1 VCYTR
6 TNIYRDSGWTCLLI
20 ALFCL
25 ASTAQQST
33 TAAPVQPTAPQPR
46 QQQPPS
52 GRPQSPT
59 ASSTKITNAQVIRMV
74 KAGVPESAIVSSIQS
89 SRGEFDLSADGL
101 LALHRAG
108 VNQKI
113 LETMIASQGAQSRPA
128 TATTTSVTADGG
140 AVARTGVAAT
150 ELKPRPNL
158 AAAKPRAQLRNQHAA
173 QAGAAIIAVLQK
185 QRSIADAEAAQMR
198 AAIPA
203 QAPVGLLTRQ
213 PKPMSAAAASQTPL
227 PIVQSPSAV
236 VTKNGLKP
244 GLTAQPQKN
253 RAAAASTP
261 ATQKAVAV
269 GTVGLEQTTSAPSNS
284 AMLASQTQLVGKS
297 GPSSPLLSGGPGSS
311 SPSQA
316 GSDSGLLLPRTGTSK
331 PPVNPPSSMTHPIMA
346 NSTALVCTN
355 NPQFRILTVS
365 GSQSTV
371 TFTPI
376 DQYNLYTITGCSFGN
391 PDSKDKVYLYGA
403 NNLNVDFLIQ
413 FWSDNSIAV
422 CLNPGLAGLPDLN
435 KLTLVVQR
443 GDGQQAQKGGFSF
456 YAARQTV
463 QLSAIPSS
471 WVTLAA
477 LGSGSTYGN
486 KTMDAQYSSPPT
498 SSPGPGAGTAYV
510 SRSFNGAKF
519 DPTGQNPDFYNFTH
533 LAPGF
538 TTDSMQLI
546 TYPQN
551 CPYVVTYKQDFGT
564 WHAYWGTDNP
574 NNIYIFLSDTTCSGV
589 LPPTPWINYQNS
601 TGSYYAL
608 KVWVNGPLGIDPIT
622 GQP

>member
-1 VCYTR
+1 
-6 TNIYRDSGWTCLLI
+6 
-20 ALFCL
+20 
-25 ASTAQQST
+25 
-33 TAAPVQPTAPQPR
+33 
-46 QQQPPS
+46 
-52 GRPQSPT
+52 
-59 ASSTKITNAQVIRMV
+59 
-74 KAGVPESAIVSSIQS
+74 
-89 SRGEFDLSADGL
+89 
-101 LALHRAG
+101 
-108 VNQKI
+108 
-113 LETMIASQGAQSRPA
+113 
-128 TATTTSVTADGG
+128 
-140 AVARTGVAAT
+140 
-150 ELKPRPNL
+150 
-158 AAAKPRAQLRNQHAA
+158 
-173 QAGAAIIAVLQK
+173 
-185 QRSIADAEAAQMR
+185 
-198 AAIPA
+198 
-203 QAPVGLLTRQ
+203 
-213 PKPMSAAAASQTPL
+213 
-227 PIVQSPSAV
+227 
-236 VTKNGLKP
+236 
-244 GLTAQPQKN
+244 
-253 RAAAASTP
+253 
-261 ATQKAVAV
+261 
-269 GTVGLEQTTSAPSNS
+269 
-284 AMLASQTQLVGKS
+284 
-297 GPSSPLLSGGPGSS
+297 
-311 SPSQA
+311 
-316 GSDSGLLLPRTGTSK
+316 
-331 PPVNPPSSMTHPIMA
+331 MA